1 MPKFKQKPVFTSINP
16 VTSQS
21 ARSDGSLIA
30 KCLILDHGYQTERFV
45 SLSRPQKD
53 YIESTLCVIIQD
65 LCEHLRILTDL
76 K

>member
-1 MPKFKQKPVFTSINP
+1 MPDIKQKPVFTSLDPI
-16 VTSQS
+16 TSQS

-30 KCLILDHGYQTERFV
+30 RCLILDHGYQTSRFA
-45 SLSRPQKD
+45 SLSRPQQD

-65 LCEHLRILTDL
+65 LCDHLQLLGTL